1 MNLKNIIAGIEGL
14 KAKGNLDVEVN
25 NISTDS
31 RNIKQGDMFI
41 AIKGFDTD
49 GHKYIQ
55 SAIQNGAKVILI
67 DESETKKCNKHNTSR
82 CSFNNFTRLKNCYSI
97 YSLQLL

>member
-1 MNLKNIIAGIEGL
+1 MAQKPYKKFMNLKNIIVGIEGL

-31 RNIKQGDMFI
+31 RSIKQGDMFI

-49 GHKYIQ
+49 GH
-55 SAIQNGAKVILI
+55 
-67 DESETKKCNKHNTSR
+67 
-82 CSFNNFTRLKNCYSI
+82 
-97 YSLQLL
+97 